1 MHLENTNIN
10 DSNYFYEVLPYIYI
24 FKLQNRYLNKKM
36 NKPKWYEVS
45 EFDMQKLDKLILE
58 IVSEAMKVFPKDI
71 K

>member
-1 MHLENTNIN
+1 MILI
-10 DSNYFYEVLPYIYI
+10 I
-24 FKLQNRYLNKKM
+24 FNLQNRYLNMEM

-58 IVSEAMKVFPKDI
+58 IVSAAMKVFPKDI